1 MNRALRVAMVTPG
14 YPPDAG
20 GVEVHTGALA
30 TELRA
35 LGVDVRVLTA
45 RRGLASPRSEL
56 VDGVPV
62 RAFPA
67 LATTAV
73 SASARL
79 VGAGLA
85 AFVGA
90 DLVHVHGYHAASAV
104 SALTG
109 FAAPV
114 VLTPHYHGGGHTPVA
129 ELLHTGYRYVGRGI
143 VRAARAVICVSE
155 AERSALVADM
165 PGAAPRTVVIPNG
178 VHTAELAAAAP
189 WPGER
194 PTVLALGRLE
204 PYKGVAR
211 LVAAAGRLPRDAQ
224 VVVIGEGSQREELE
238 TLAALNGVGDRVR
251 ILGALPT
258 ADVRRWLRTA
268 RVLVSLSAHEAFGM
282 APVEAVAAG
291 ARVVL
296 TDIPAHREIVADHLG
311 PAAELVPLGAG
322 TEEVA
327 AAVTAALTAP
337 PPSDAHVPDW
347 ADIARRTA
355 EVYEAALTRTPIR
368 ASTGP
373 APTPSAAS
381 RRQPA

>member
-1 MNRALRVAMVTPG
+1 MTDQRPLRVAMVTPG

-20 GVEVHTGALA
+20 GVEAHTGALA

-45 RRGLASPRSEL
+45 RRGLTSPRSEL

-67 LATTAV
+67 LSTTAV
-73 SASARL
+73 SASPRL

-109 FAAPV
+109 VAAPV

-155 AERSALVADM
+155 AERAALVADM
-165 PGAAPRTVVIPNG
+165 PSAAPRTVVVPNG
-178 VHTAELAAAAP
+178 VHTACLAAATP
-189 WPGER
+189 WPDEP
-194 PTVLALGRLE
+194 PTVLSLGRLE

-211 LVAAAGRLPRDAQ
+211 LVAAAARLPRGAQ
-224 VVVIGEGSQREELE
+224 VVVVGEGSQREELE

-251 ILGALPT
+251 ILGSLPT
-258 ADVRRWLRTA
+258 AEVRRWLRTA

-296 TDIPAHREIVADHLG
+296 SDIPAHREIAADLLG
-311 PAAELVPLGAG
+311 SAARLIPLSSCP
-322 TEEVA
+322 EEIA
-327 AAVTAALTAP
+327 EAVTGALTQP
-337 PPSDAHVPDW
+337 PPGDARVPDW
-347 ADIARRTA
+347 ADVAQRTLDVYRAALARRVPHTDLA
-355 EVYEAALTRTPIR
+355 RTP
-368 ASTGP
+368 AV
-373 APTPSAAS
+373 
-381 RRQPA
+381 RRQSA